1 MSINMEFAYPKDME
15 RAKKE
20 KWPIILPVG
29 TMEYHSHHCPYGC
42 DSLVAMGVAR
52 EFAKTRDC
60 ILLPPVWYGVSSYAV
75 AGPEKFTIDMDV
87 DVLESYVYNILKSLF
102 KSGLTRN
109 ICIVIFHQSE
119 DFNPTA
125 LACMK
130 AARKLIFEYL
140 EEADGYGWW
149 GDNKK
154 GIQYDDVPKTEHP
167 WNWIR
172 VFNGARTDKF
182 PGDHAGKY
190 ECSLL
195 EYLYPGSVHTDE
207 ITQDSEWFTMSAKE
221 MSADIGKEWLEE
233 FFKKMNNALDNGV
246 KPY

>member
-1 MSINMEFAYPKDME
+1 MEFSYPLEME
-15 RAKKE
+15 KAKKE
-20 KWPIILPVG
+20 KWPVILPVG
-29 TMEYHSHHCPYGC
+29 NMEYHSAHCPYGC

-52 EFAKTRDC
+52 EYAKRREC
-60 ILLPPVWYGVSSYAV
+60 VVLPPVYYGFASYAV
-75 AGPEKFTIDMDV
+75 GGPETNTINMDP
-87 DVLESYVYNILKSLF
+87 DVLEAYVYNILKSLF
-102 KSGLTRN
+102 KSGFTRN

-140 EEADGYGWW
+140 EETDGEGWW
-149 GDNKK
+149 GRNKK
-154 GIQYDDVPKTEHP
+154 GINYDDVPAKEHP

-172 VFNGARTDKF
+172 VFNGGRTDKF

-195 EYLYPGSVHTDE
+195 EYLYPGSVKTE
-207 ITQDSEWFTMSAKE
+207 RITPDSDWFAENAKE
-221 MSADIGKEWLEE
+221 MSAEMGKEWLEAIFE
-233 FFKKMNNALDNGV
+233 KMDNAIDKGT